1 MNYKLDDKN
10 KELFKKE
17 LYYKYLHLNNI
28 TSKRIEKIEYFK
40 KEYLYNIKV
49 EDNNN
54 YFLNGIL
61 VRN

>member
-1 MNYKLDDKN
+1 MNYKLDYRN
-10 KELFKKE
+10 RGSFKKE
-17 LYYKYLHLNNI
+17 LYYKYLNLNNI
-28 TSKRIEKIEYFK
+28 TSKLIEKIEYFT
-40 KEYLYNIKV
+40 KEELYNIKI

>member
-1 MNYKLDDKN
+1 MNYKLDDRN
-10 KELFKKE
+10 RGSFKKE
-17 LYYKYLHLNNI
+17 LYYKYLNLNNI
-28 TSKRIEKIEYFK
+28 TSKLIEKIEYFT
-40 KEYLYNIKV
+40 KEELYNIKI